1 MLVWALLGMLIG
13 LMVAGGSG
21 AFLGLGL
28 GYVFHR
34 VLMQVLKG
42 GGSGAELAALRERV
56 DLLEQQVAVLKAR
69 QPESAP
75 ESSFGPVPMTIEPMA
90 APPSAPAQAVWE
102 AYDTVPMPEPADL
115 PARVSASLG
124 ESVAAAAEVPA
135 DAPADAPAPLWPQ
148 HQAEPVRPAKP
159 FKDRLPTWL
168 QNWIWGGNTIVK
180 VGVLVLFLG
189 LAFLLRYVAEQ
200 FTAPIEWRYASVAAL
215 GVALLV
221 VGWRLRG
228 RNDASGQPGYGLIL
242 QGAGVGVFYL
252 TTLAAMK
259 LHPLLPVPA
268 GFAIMVAV
276 TALGA
281 CLAVAQD
288 AAWLAMVASAA
299 GFATP
304 VLVSTG
310 AGNHL
315 ALFSYIAILDLGILA
330 MAWFKAWRA
339 LNLIGFVGTFTLG
352 AAWADAQYRPEFYV
366 STQAF
371 LVFFFLLFT
380 AVGVLFARR
389 ALALTTDPSEG
400 PAHDTLAT
408 RAVQALRDVG
418 RVDSS
423 LVFGVPLAAFSLQ
436 YLLVLDWPKGPAWS
450 AFGMGLFEVALG
462 AWIWRGGRP
471 RYALLGEAYVVVGV
485 LLGTL
490 AIPLA
495 LDGVWTGASW
505 AVEAAGMYWLGTRQH
520 RPYTRLFALA
530 LMGFAALRTLS
541 TLTWAAGGLDAP
553 WLAGAWMGPALLAA
567 GALALAWVKHQA
579 ARAEPEP
586 ALPSITQAL
595 ESTGAQACWALAS
608 FALATLPCL
617 WWAPLWASVAMGIL
631 AAVCAMLGGR
641 LRVPVLQVC
650 SLVIHALALVGFVS
664 ALRPAEAG
672 PLWLANG
679 LQGGVA
685 ACLHALALLLTAGIG
700 MRDAWQAMQENAS
713 DPDANWHPPV
723 WPVQG
728 SALVFVGLGL
738 VAVALLFVLPV
749 MQAALL
755 WPILGLLF
763 WLPGLRL
770 AHPALMAMWPTLTA
784 AATLV
789 FAAEGSPLWQV
800 GTPAAGG
807 VPPVGLMGDLSW
819 WMPWVL
825 SVTGLWVADALQMRI
840 RHRASWVDHRLQT
853 PWVAAGLIAWGLFWW
868 SQAVLPEV
876 WRRLA
881 EVHQEA
887 DWAALVVVWITLTSA
902 GMLALAHRRQWVE
915 MTRAV
920 ALTPAAWLCT
930 VLLGPCMA
938 SWPPLA
944 HLGWLAWP
952 MALAWHLVLLRQLPA
967 SLSGRV
973 MQALHVIGWWLL
985 ACLGTLQLH
994 RMVVPWAQS
1003 APGTGL
1009 PAIGDGWVALSWVLV
1024 PAVMLLVLS
1033 RPAIAERWPWRE
1045 ALPAYRGVGS
1055 LPLVVGVAL
1064 WWADSIGLAGQAKPL
1079 PYLPLLNPLELAQG
1093 LALLSLWVWSPTVM
1107 PGAQGLAQGL
1117 LPQREGASP
1126 PWLMLALGA
1135 VAWLMLTTVVLRT
1148 CHHWGGVPWQADALF
1163 HARLAQAALSVSWAV
1178 MGVGLMLAGHRQS
1191 HRWVWAAG
1199 AGLLGVV
1206 VLKLFFI
1213 ELADH
1218 GGLYRIVSFIVVGL
1232 LLLVVG
1238 YFAPVPPAVSQGPD
1252 PEGQAPGPEQATP

>member
-1 MLVWALLGMLIG
+1 MLAWALLGMVIG
-13 LMVAGGSG
+13 LVVAGGSG

-42 GGSGAELAALRERV
+42 VGSGAELAALRERV
-56 DLLEQQVAVLKAR
+56 DLLEQQVAVLKVR
-69 QPESAP
+69 SPEPPPAA
-75 ESSFGPVPMTIEPMA
+75 VEPLQT
-90 APPSAPAQAVWE
+90 PPSAQAEAIWE
-102 AYDTVPMPEPADL
+102 AYDTVPMPEPVAL
-115 PARVSASLG
+115 PERVQASHSAS
-124 ESVAAAAEVPA
+124 VPVDTEV
-135 DAPADAPAPLWPQ
+135 PADAPAPLWPQ
-148 HQAEPVRPAKP
+148 HEAEPVFPARP
-159 FKDRLPTWL
+159 FKERLPIWL

-189 LAFLLRYVAEQ
+189 LAFLLRYVADQ

-221 VGWRLRG
+221 VGWRLRD
-228 RNDASGQPGYGLIL
+228 RNDASGQSGYGLIL

-268 GFAIMVAV
+268 GFAIMVLV

-288 AAWLAMVASAA
+288 AVWLAMVASAA

-352 AAWADAQYRPEFYV
+352 SAWADAQYRPELYA

-389 ALALTTDPSEG
+389 ALALTTDPTENSIQE
-400 PAHDTLAT
+400 PAHHTLAMQ
-408 RAVQALRDVG
+408 AMQALRDVG

-505 AVEAAGMYWLGTRQH
+505 AIEAAGMYWLGTRQH

-541 TLTWAAGGLDAP
+541 TLTWAAGGPDAP
-553 WLAGAWMGPALLAA
+553 WLSGAWMGPALLAA
-567 GALALAWVKHQA
+567 GALALAWLKHRA
-579 ARAEPEP
+579 VRAEPEP
-586 ALPSITQAL
+586 ALPSFTQAL
-595 ESTGAQACWALAS
+595 ESTGAQACWALGS

-631 AAVCAMLGGR
+631 AAVCALLGGR
-641 LRVPVLQVC
+641 LSVPVLQVS
-650 SLVIHALALVGFVS
+650 SLVLHALALVGFVS
-664 ALRPAEAG
+664 VLRPAEAG
-672 PLWLANG
+672 PVWLANG
-679 LQGGVA
+679 LEGGVA
-685 ACLHALALLLTAGIG
+685 ACLHALALLLTACIG

-723 WPVQG
+723 WPLPG
-728 SALVFVGLGL
+728 IALVFVALGL
-738 VAVALLFVLPV
+738 VAGALLFVLPA

-770 AHPALMAMWPTLTA
+770 AHPALMAMWPSLTA

-789 FAAEGSPLWQV
+789 FTAEGSPLWRV
-800 GTPAAGG
+800 GTPAAGEA
-807 VPPVGLMGDLSW
+807 PPVGLMGDLSW

-825 SVTGLWVADALQMRI
+825 TVTGLWAADALQTRI

-853 PWVAAGLIAWGLFWW
+853 PWVAGGLIAWALFWW
-868 SQAVLPEV
+868 SQAVLPEL

-881 EVHQEA
+881 EAHQVA

-902 GMLALAHRRQWVE
+902 GMLALARRRQWVE

-920 ALTPAAWLCT
+920 ALTPAAWLCMA
-930 VLLGPCMA
+930 LLGPCMA

-952 MALAWHLVLLRQLPA
+952 MALVWHLVLLRRLPA
-967 SLSGRV
+967 SLSGQV
-973 MQALHVIGWWLL
+973 MQSLHVIGWWLL
-985 ACLGTLQLH
+985 AGLGTLQLH
-994 RMVVPWAQS
+994 RIVSPWAQGG
-1003 APGTGL
+1003 PGLKPG
-1009 PAIGDGWVALSWVLV
+1009 IGDGWVALSWVLV
-1024 PAVMLLVLS
+1024 PAWMLLLLS
-1033 RPAIAERWPWRE
+1033 RPSIEARWPWRE
-1045 ALPAYRGVGS
+1045 ALSAYRGVGS
-1055 LPLVVGVAL
+1055 LPLVAGVAL
-1064 WWADSIGLAGQAKPL
+1064 WWAGSFGLAGQATPL

-1093 LALLSLWVWSPTVM
+1093 LALLSLWAWSPTVL
-1107 PGAQGLAQGL
+1107 PGGQGVAQGL

-1135 VAWLMLTTVVLRT
+1135 VAWQMLTTVVLRT
-1148 CHHWGGVPWQADALF
+1148 CHHWGGVPWQAGALF

-1178 MGVGLMLAGHRQS
+1178 MGVGLMLAGHRRA

-1238 YFAPVPPAVSQGPD
+1238 YFAPVPPALSQAPGS
-1252 PEGQAPGPEQATP
+1252 EGQAPGSEQATP